1 MNESTSSSSSSSSNP
16 QLPIQPL
23 KNPKYR
29 HISRSAAKRESV
41 QLLGSIKDLQL
52 HFSRVGLE
60 HKPGVGAGV
69 KGPGLGLGTV
79 GEEEDEENRPP
90 SSASGAEL
98 GTARNRDRGERRPW
112 KEVELQKV
120 DAVSARTDAREVVC
134 RVRSLWGLGGG
145 SGSGGATS
153 TTTMMASSSG
163 LARSPTTLNVA
174 AAGVDPT
181 VLLTSTAQSIRRVRT
196 LALSISHAQGGRRVS
211 ASAIV
216 PRVAKG
222 MSSIST
228 PSRPGGLPRAVSYG
242 LPERKSSLGATAPVS
257 AQDDALADL
266 RKAALEVL
274 AGLRAL
280 EERLRIQ
287 ARSPPI
293 IPNRA
298 ISPVAESISSSS
310 VKSGDTPAT
319 SLRPESSA
327 GMYDEPE
334 GLEDDEQEYN
344 LNMLAAAEGEMEKHL
359 ETWEERI
366 VSEGRGYRAMEAAE
380 GVKERDAVRRWVGVV
395 ERLFEVQPGKEEMP
409 KWAVESWEGRAMGE
423 SHLTCRRVLGR
434 GGVTNVLM
442 QRRTGARLPDFAPA
456 STSTTDGTAH
466 YDRRISHD
474 SADSPE

>member
-1 MNESTSSSSSSSSNP
+1 
-16 QLPIQPL
+16 L

-41 QLLGSIKDLQL
+41 QLLGSIKELQL

-90 SSASGAEL
+90 SSASGSEL
-98 GTARNRDRGERRPW
+98 GTARNRDRVERRPW

-120 DAVSARTDAREVVC
+120 DAASARTEAREVVR

-145 SGSGGATS
+145 SGNGGATS
-153 TTTMMASSSG
+153 IQTMSSSGG

-196 LALSISHAQGGRRVS
+196 LSLSVSHAQSGRRVS

-222 MSSIST
+222 ISSIST

-280 EERLRIQ
+280 EERLRTQ

-293 IPNRA
+293 IPELDRA
-298 ISPVAESISSSS
+298 ISPIAESTSSSS
-310 VKSGDTPAT
+310 VISGDTPST

-327 GMYDEPE
+327 GVYDEPE
-334 GLEDDEQEYN
+334 ELEDDEQEYN
-344 LNMLAAAEGEMEKHL
+344 LNILAAAEGEMEKHL

-366 VSEGRGYRAMEAAE
+366 VSEGRGYRAMEVAE

-409 KWAVESWEGRAMGE
+409 KWAVESWEGRLMGE
-423 SHLTCRRVLGR
+423 SHLMWRCV
-434 GGVTNVLM
+434 GVVGCCGQCANPTQN
-442 QRRTGARLPDFAPA
+442 GC
-456 STSTTDGTAH
+456 TTF
-466 YDRRISHD
+466 
-474 SADSPE
+474 

>member
-1 MNESTSSSSSSSSNP
+1 MDDSTSSSSSSSSNP
-16 QLPIQPL
+16 HLPVQPL

-69 KGPGLGLGTV
+69 RGPGLGLGTV

-90 SSASGAEL
+90 SSASGSEL

-120 DAVSARTDAREVVC
+120 DAASARTEAREVVR

-145 SGSGGATS
+145 SGSGGVTS
-153 TTTMMASSSG
+153 GASASLGG
-163 LARSPTTLNVA
+163 LARSPTTSNVA

-196 LALSISHAQGGRRVS
+196 LALSVSHAQGGRRVS

-293 IPNRA
+293 TPDRA

-319 SLRPESSA
+319 SLRPESST
-327 GMYDEPE
+327 GVYDEPE

-344 LNMLAAAEGEMEKHL
+344 PNMLAAAEGEMEKHL

-366 VSEGRGYRAMEAAE
+366 VSEGRGYRAMDAAE
-380 GVKERDAVRRWVGVV
+380 GAKERDAVRRWVGVV

-409 KWAVESWEGRAMGE
+409 KWAVEAWEGRAMGGF
-423 SHLTCRRVLGR
+423 HLTCRRVLGWS
-434 GGVTNVLM
+434 GQCAN
-442 QRRTGARLPDFAPA
+442 QRRTGARLPNFAPA
-456 STSTTDGTAH
+456 STSPTDGTAH
-466 YDRRISHD
+466 HGRRIPHD
-474 SADSPE
+474 SAYPPE